1 VSPRRRLL
9 RWVGWFAVVNAAL
22 LALVGLRY
30 LWHYAALG
38 RAVSWSYAFVA
49 YVGHL
54 SALAGIPLLLLLA
67 PVVALLPRPRLVLPL
82 GVVLGSA
89 GVAFVLL
96 DSLVFAENR
105 YHLNVLTFTLLEP
118 QTWAFLA
125 LYFFVALAIEAMLAA
140 WIWRR
145 TARPPT
151 RRIGWS
157 VGLALG
163 ACFVAGHIVHAWA
176 EAHYDMSVTAFTRY
190 LPLYH
195 PLRNP
200 GLLARLG
207 LIDRMRA
214 RERGVGAALDRPTAG
229 ELNYPLAPM
238 RCEARA
244 PGLNVLLVVIDAMR
258 ADALTPEVA
267 PRLSELARGAMQFD
281 RHYTGGCSRC
291 STRFPRH
298 TSTRSRAVRAPR
310 C

>member
-38 RAVSWSYAFVA
+38 RAVSWSYALVA

-54 SALAGIPLLLLLA
+54 SALACMPLLLLLV

-82 GVVLGSA
+82 GVFVGSA

-118 QTWAFLA
+118 QTWAFLV
-125 LYFFVALAIEAMLAA
+125 LYFLVALAIEAMLAG
-140 WIWRR
+140 WVWQR
-145 TARPPT
+145 TAQPPT

-163 ACFVAGHIVHAWA
+163 ACFVAGHLVHAWA

-214 RERGVGAALDRPTAG
+214 RERSGRIGNERLEQPHAARP
-229 ELNYPLAPM
+229 P
-238 RCEARA
+238 ARRSVRSA
-244 PGLNVLLVVIDAMR
+244 S
-258 ADALTPEVA
+258 EV
-267 PRLSELARGAMQFD
+267 
-281 RHYTGGCSRC
+281 
-291 STRFPRH
+291 
-298 TSTRSRAVRAPR
+298 TRSSSCVAKSAAPPPSQCAAR
-310 C
+310 SATSSA